1 MLLDDS
7 HSRLLDDNNAVER
20 NESRPRQRAVTWQ
33 RYSILMLGAFGLSIL
48 MNIIL
53 ALQYYQ
59 LRSLA
64 ESYAASIYGC

>member
-7 HSRLLDDNNAVER
+7 HSRLLDDNNTVER
-20 NESRPRQRAVTWQ
+20 NESRPRKRAVTWQ
-33 RYSILMLGAFGLSIL
+33 RYSSLMLGAFGLSIL

-53 ALQYYQ
+53 ALQYYH

>member
-7 HSRLLDDNNAVER
+7 HSRLLDDDNAVER
-20 NESRPRQRAVTWQ
+20 NEYRPRKRAVTWQ
-33 RYSILMLGAFGLSIL
+33 RYSSLMLGAFCLSIS
-48 MNIIL
+48 MNILL

-64 ESYAASIYGC
+64 ESYAPSIYGC